1 MNKMYLKIMCCL
13 LKKEENELYQ
23 IFEGEW
29 KIVVKCWCLKDK
41 PCFFLIKIMHALKH
55 LWMCY
60 ISKEMMCVLLL
71 SPAKLSIY
79 SRL

>member
-1 MNKMYLKIMCCL
+1 MNKMSLKIMCCL

-55 LWMCY
+55 L
-60 ISKEMMCVLLL
+60 
-71 SPAKLSIY
+71 
-79 SRL
+79 